1 MKIIRTSVI
10 FAGLG
15 LIVVAGSA
23 NIARPQSAPPA
34 ETMQAARDL
43 VALVTKETMRQMVQ
57 QVTAQV
63 WPRIEQSLRAKQSIT
78 DSQLSDLRKE
88 YERIQFEFIPK
99 VMDDAPSIYA
109 RHFTA
114 SELRELLAFYQTP
127 LGEKSLRVLPQV
139 TAETMASM
147 MPRMQ
152 QLQTQVLE
160 AFVKVL
166 RERGFNI

>member
-1 MKIIRTSVI
+1 
-10 FAGLG
+10 
-15 LIVVAGSA
+15 
-23 NIARPQSAPPA
+23 
-34 ETMQAARDL
+34 
-43 VALVTKETMRQMVQ
+43 
-57 QVTAQV
+57 VTAQV

-88 YERIQFEFIPK
+88 YERIQFEFIAK

>member
-10 FAGLG
+10 FAGLS
-15 LIVVAGSA
+15 LIAVACSG
-23 NIARPQSAPPA
+23 NIARPQSAPHA

-88 YERIQFEFIPK
+88 YERIQFEFIAK

-139 TAETMASM
+139 TSETMASM